1 MLEARNYNLS
11 IHTEAI
17 ELAVACEDLD
27 RLVPLLTVRQRHFSE
42 EYIIDF
48 NGKAA
53 AIRAGY
59 APSYADRQASQLL
72 KNVGVAYYVHRLS
85 QTKESQIVSV
95 DPDYIIKRITD
106 IISKEGAKD
115 GDKLRGLE
123 LLARHLG
130 MFVERTEITGRDG
143 EAIRYQEIENE
154 AAEFAKRLA
163 TIGKRSN
170 HTLHAVK

>member
-1 MLEARNYNLS
+1 MTA
-11 IHTEAI
+11 HTEAI
-17 ELAVACEDLD
+17 ELAVACEDLE
-27 RLVPLLTVRQRHFSE
+27 RLIPLLTVRQRHFSE
-42 EYIIDF
+42 EYVIDF

-59 APSYADRQASQLL
+59 APTYADRQAYQLL
-72 KNVGVAYYVHRLS
+72 KNVGVAYYIHRLS

-106 IISKEGAKD
+106 IISKEGARD

-130 MFVERTEITGRDG
+130 MFIERTEISGRDG
-143 EAIRYQEIENE
+143 EAIKYQEIENE
-154 AAEFAKRLA
+154 AAEFAKRLSA
-163 TIGKRSN
+163 IGRRSGN
-170 HTLHAVK
+170 LKVVK

>member
-1 MLEARNYNLS
+1 MSNYTN
-11 IHTEAI
+11 HTDAI
-17 ELAVACEDLD
+17 SLAVDCEDLD
-27 RLVPLLTVRQRHFSE
+27 RLVPLLTIRQRHFSE

-59 APSYADRQASQLL
+59 ASAYADRQAHLLL
-72 KNVGVAYYVHRLS
+72 KNKGIAYYIHRLS
-85 QTKESQIVSV
+85 QTKQSQIVSV
-95 DPDYIIKRITD
+95 DPDYIIKKITD
-106 IISKEGAKD
+106 IISKEGARD

-154 AAEFAKRLA
+154 AAEFAKRLSN
-163 TIGKRSN
+163 ISKRS
-170 HTLHAVK
+170 LLKVVK